1 MTALSTVAY
10 TRWHEEKPRRRKKRL
25 LHDQPALLWGLGPSP
40 PPIQVLPVPKTKC
53 TAASRPP
60 PGLLLGRRRH
70 ARGTAPLPRPEPD
83 PHLPPPAGSQ
93 RGGAGLCGAEGSYI
107 LRRGGQQRRPLSH
120 PPAGSLRAEGWR
132 PRSRLS
138 TELGGGGRETR

>member
-10 TRWHEEKPRRRKKRL
+10 TRWHEEKPRRRNKRL
-25 LHDQPALLWGLGPSP
+25 LHDQSALLRGLGPSP
-40 PPIQVLPVPKTKC
+40 RRTRSSQSPKRNAPLPPD
-53 TAASRPP
+53 RRR
-60 PGLLLGRRRH
+60 GRRRH
-70 ARGTAPLPRPEPD
+70 GRGTAPPPRPEPD

-107 LRRGGQQRRPLSH
+107 VRRGGQQRRPRSH